1 MRILMPTDVYF
12 PRVNGVS
19 SSIRWFAREL
29 VRRGHEVCVVAP
41 EYAGDAHIEDFEL
54 VRLPARTIFFDPE
67 DRLIKG
73 AAMRGAM
80 RSLATRRWDV
90 VHVHTPFQAHRIGTF
105 LRREQGVAVVESY
118 HTFFEQ
124 YVAHYLPYAPA
135 SWLRFAARFLSRRI
149 CAGIDHLIVPSREMS
164 AVLDGY
170 GIATERT
177 VLPTGLDLREFAG
190 GDGATFRAANGIAPG
205 RPVIVTVSR
214 IAREKNIDRILEAVA
229 LLRTEFPGLLLLVA
243 GEGPDLPRLRARTRA
258 LGLDEHVRFF
268 GNLDRRTALLD
279 FYRAGDVFAFASPT
293 ETQGLVLIEAMAL
306 SVPIVSTAMMGTAT
320 VLEGTRCA
328 RIAPDDA
335 AGFAATLAEVLR
347 DQMLRARLSAA
358 GPLDASRWSAE
369 SIMDRAE
376 ALYESLAT
384 RGRRSAPSAIVPEA

>member
-1 MRILMPTDVYF
+1 VRVLMPTDVYF

-29 VRRGHEVCVVAP
+29 VRRGHEVTVVAP
-41 EYAGDAHIEDFEL
+41 EYAGEAHLEDFEL

-67 DRLIKG
+67 DRLI
-73 AAMRGAM
+73 RGDALRSVL
-80 RSLATRRWDV
+80 RSLAQRRWDV
-90 VHVHTPFQAHRIGTF
+90 VHAHTPFQAHRLALR
-105 LRREQGVAVVESY
+105 LRRALGVPVVESY

-135 SWLRFAARFLSRRI
+135 PWLRWTARRLSRRI

-190 GDGATFRAANGIAPG
+190 GDGAAFRRLHGIPPHQ
-205 RPVIVTVSR
+205 PVVVTVSR
-214 IAREKNIDRILEAVA
+214 IAREKNIDRILGAVA
-229 LLRTEFPGLLLLVA
+229 LLRDEVPDLLLLVA
-243 GEGPDLPRLRARTRA
+243 GEGPDLPRLRARTSA
-258 LGLDEHVRFF
+258 LGLDAHVRFF
-268 GNLDRRTALLD
+268 GNLDRRTTLLD

-306 SVPIVSTAMMGTAT
+306 GVPIVSTAVMGTAT

-328 RIAPDDA
+328 RVAPDDD
-335 AGFAATLAEVLR
+335 AGFAGVLAGVLRNSELRATLA
-347 DQMLRARLSAA
+347 AA
-358 GPLDASRWSAE
+358 GPTDARRSSAV
-369 SIMDRAE
+369 
-376 ALYESLAT
+376 LYASLAA
-384 RGRRSAPSAIVPEA
+384 RQRAQPAAFAA